1 MPITYSSTDNADLF
15 FEHLTALREYAER
28 IFIQGDVL
36 DPDEDADRAE
46 RARSFLKVGQRCEF
60 TEHQL
65 VFLVFD
71 ELLMV

>member
-1 MPITYSSTDNADLF
+1 MPATSKSTDYADLF

-36 DPDEDADRAE
+36 DPDEDADRAA
-46 RARSFLKVGQRCEF
+46 RAMAFLNVGRKCEF

-71 ELLMV
+71 ELLRV

>member
-1 MPITYSSTDNADLF
+1 MATTHKSTDYADLF
-15 FEHLTALREYAER
+15 FEHLTALRGYAER

-36 DPDEDADRAE
+36 DPDEEADRAK
-46 RARSFLKVGQRCEF
+46 RATAFFKVGEKCEF

-71 ELLMV
+71 ELLRV

>member
-1 MPITYSSTDNADLF
+1 MRITYGYTDYADLF
-15 FEHLTALREYAER
+15 FEHLTALRGYAER

-46 RARSFLKVGQRCEF
+46 RARAFLNVGRKCEF

-71 ELLMV
+71 ELLQV

>member
-1 MPITYSSTDNADLF
+1 MPIIHRSTDYADLF

-28 IFIQGDVL
+28 IFIQGDIL

-46 RARSFLKVGQRCEF
+46 HARAYLNVGLKCEF

-71 ELLMV
+71 ELLRV

>member
-1 MPITYSSTDNADLF
+1 MPIIHRSTDYADLF

-28 IFIQGDVL
+28 IFIQGDIL

-46 RARSFLKVGQRCEF
+46 HANAFLNVGRKCEF

-71 ELLMV
+71 ELLRV